1 VYLCEGVVDTLTLL
15 CRNISAVGIPGVSSF
30 KTEWVPLFKGKNVII
45 SFDKDEAGRNGALVV
60 QELLSVA
67 GIHNVIGGNLKLPE
81 MFRMKEGNDIND
93 FFGGR
98 K

>member
-1 VYLCEGVVDTLTLL
+1 M
-15 CRNISAVGIPGVSSF
+15 
-30 KTEWVPLFKGKNVII
+30 
-45 SFDKDEAGRNGALVV
+45 V

-81 MFRMKEGNDIND
+81 MFRMKEGYDVND